1 MIKKIT
7 HFSLLLFF
15 FLLLE
20 TSSFGQLSSTPKGIL
35 FQAAITDSRG
45 NSASQK
51 TVYIQDALIQKTAN
65 GTVVYSESFQVTAS
79 DQGLITIV
87 IGQGTRI
94 SGAASIAD
102 IDWSAGPFYFNAKV
116 AVAPSSSTIGWVPS
130 QNFVDLGTSPF
141 WAVPYAMYAAKAE
154 GVDKKLNILDTAA
167 MLKPY
172 ADNKN
177 VVFSSGING
186 LVPSPGKAQGRYLS
200 DNGTWLPFIDT
211 VLLNN
216 KINKK
221 LNIADTSTMLSGYAR
236 IGQFVKYSD
245 TSTMLTGY
253 AKSGQSVRYSDT
265 ALMVSNRLKVSDT
278 STMLTGYAKSGQS
291 VKYSDTA
298 SMIANHLKI
307 SDTSTMLTGYAKSGH
322 SVRYS
327 DTTTMLSGYAKSGQS
342 AKYSDTS
349 AMLSNRLKIS
359 DTTTMLSGYAK
370 SGQFVK
376 YSDTASMVSNRFK
389 ISDTAT
395 ALSNRLKISDTATM
409 LSKRVKYSDTALIV
423 SNRLKIS
430 DTTTMLSGYA
440 KSGQSAKYS
449 DTSAMLSNRLKI
461 SDTTTMLSGYAK
473 SGQFVKYS
481 DTASMVSN
489 RFKISDTA
497 TALSNRLKISDTAT
511 MLSKRVKYSDTAL
524 MVLNRL
530 KISDTTTMLSGYA
543 KSGQFMKYS
552 DTASMLSI
560 KAPLASPVL
569 TGTPLAPTASQ
580 GTNTTQIATTAF
592 VNSAVLSATPPASVL
607 TGSTLASN
615 VTSSSLTS
623 LGTLSS
629 LTVTGTITG
638 GTFSGSLLSKSV
650 TVANIN
656 ASGTASNISY
666 LRGDGQW
673 FTPNGAGTVTSVSVV
688 TANGVSASV
697 TNPSMNA
704 AITLTLGDITPAS
717 IVTSGGITGTTLAG
731 TLQTASQP
739 NITSVGSL
747 TNLAVL
753 GDALVDGTITGTS
766 GIASS
771 ATSTANGIGY
781 TSGGSTVAQTPSKS
795 ASVTV
800 NGYSGQI
807 TMDNNKLNS
816 GSVVSFV
823 VNNSVVKAKDVP
835 LVVIASGATIGR
847 YTIQVDAVTT
857 GSFTVSLYN
866 NSGSNLTEIPVL
878 NFIILKGN

>member
-154 GVDKKLNILDTAA
+154 GVDKKLNILDTTA

-265 ALMVSNRLKVSDT
+265 AVMVSNRLKVSDT

-307 SDTSTMLTGYAKSGH
+307 SDTSTMLTGYAKSGQ
-322 SVRYS
+322 SV
-327 DTTTMLSGYAKSGQS
+327 
-342 AKYSDTS
+342 KYSDTA

-359 DTTTMLSGYAK
+359 DTLTMLTGYAR
-370 SGQFVK
+370 G
-376 YSDTASMVSNRFK
+376 
-389 ISDTAT
+389 
-395 ALSNRLKISDTATM
+395 
-409 LSKRVKYSDTALIV
+409 
-423 SNRLKIS
+423 
-430 DTTTMLSGYA
+430 
-440 KSGQSAKYS
+440 GQSVKYS
-449 DTSAMLSNRLKI
+449 DTSAMI
-461 SDTTTMLSGYAK
+461 
-473 SGQFVKYS
+473 
-481 DTASMVSN
+481 
-489 RFKISDTA
+489 
-497 TALSNRLKISDTAT
+497 
-511 MLSKRVKYSDTAL
+511 
-524 MVLNRL
+524 
-530 KISDTTTMLSGYA
+530 
-543 KSGQFMKYS
+543 
-552 DTASMLSI
+552 
-560 KAPLASPVL
+560 
-569 TGTPLAPTASQ
+569 
-580 GTNTTQIATTAF
+580 
-592 VNSAVLSATPPASVL
+592 
-607 TGSTLASN
+607 
-615 VTSSSLTS
+615 
-623 LGTLSS
+623 
-629 LTVTGTITG
+629 
-638 GTFSGSLLSKSV
+638 
-650 TVANIN
+650 
-656 ASGTASNISY
+656 
-666 LRGDGQW
+666 
-673 FTPNGAGTVTSVSVV
+673 
-688 TANGVSASV
+688 
-697 TNPSMNA
+697 
-704 AITLTLGDITPAS
+704 
-717 IVTSGGITGTTLAG
+717 
-731 TLQTASQP
+731 
-739 NITSVGSL
+739 
-747 TNLAVL
+747 
-753 GDALVDGTITGTS
+753 
-766 GIASS
+766 
-771 ATSTANGIGY
+771 
-781 TSGGSTVAQTPSKS
+781 
-795 ASVTV
+795 
-800 NGYSGQI
+800 
-807 TMDNNKLNS
+807 
-816 GSVVSFV
+816 
-823 VNNSVVKAKDVP
+823 
-835 LVVIASGATIGR
+835 
-847 YTIQVDAVTT
+847 
-857 GSFTVSLYN
+857 
-866 NSGSNLTEIPVL
+866 
-878 NFIILKGN
+878 